1 MTRLACCHNVA
12 DLREA
17 ARRRL
22 PRFVFEFMD
31 RGTEDEVAVRA
42 NRAGFERLRLRPDV
56 LVDVSRRSLAI
67 NLFGKPSSLPLAM
80 SPTGAAGLC
89 WHEGEVALAKAA
101 ARAGVPFALS
111 TTAITSMER
120 VASAAGGRLW
130 FQLYMWRDRALSY
143 ELVGRA
149 RDAGYE
155 ALILTVDTPVGPN
168 REYNLRNG
176 FSVPFNPSIR
186 STWDLACH
194 PGWLVNT
201 LGKYLRTTG
210 MPRHEN
216 YPAQFQR
223 SITSDPKTKLA
234 MKNDSMSWADIPRLR
249 DIWPGTL
256 MIKGVLRAEDAVRA
270 VEHGADAIIVSN
282 HGGRNMDSSMAPI
295 DALPEIAAAVAGRCT
310 VLLDSGVRRGSDIVK
325 AVARGADAVLVGRP
339 VLYGIAT
346 AGEAG
351 ALHAIELLR
360 NELDKTMAFT
370 GCNTMADLRPDHVA
384 SDRGVA
390 PRNEPLRMVRASE

>member
-1 MTRLACCHNVA
+1 
-12 DLREA
+12 
-17 ARRRL
+17 
-22 PRFVFEFMD
+22 MD
-31 RGTEDEVAVRA
+31 RGTEDEIALRE
-42 NRAGFERLRLRPDV
+42 NRAGFERLRLRPEV
-56 LVDVSRRSLAI
+56 LVDVSRRSLAVD
-67 NLFGKPSSLPLAM
+67 LFGQPSSLPIAM

-89 WHEGEVALAKAA
+89 WHEGELALARAA

-120 VASAAGGRLW
+120 VAAGAGGGRLW
-130 FQLYMWRDRALSY
+130 FQVYMWRERALSY
-143 ELVGRA
+143 ELVKRA

-155 ALILTVDTPVGPN
+155 ALILTVDTPIGPN

-176 FSVPFNPSIR
+176 FSVPFSPSMR
-186 STWDLACH
+186 SAWDLACH
-194 PGWLVNT
+194 PSWVVNT
-201 LGKYLRTTG
+201 LGRYLRTTG

-223 SITSDPKTKLA
+223 SITSDPATKLA

-256 MIKGVLRAEDAVRA
+256 VIKGILRPEDAVRA
-270 VEHGADAIIVSN
+270 VEQGVDAIIVSN
-282 HGGRNMDSSMAPI
+282 HGGRNLDSAVALI

-310 VLLDSGVRRGSDIVK
+310 MLLDSGVRRGSDVVK
-325 AVARGADAVLVGRP
+325 AVALGADAVLVGRP
-339 VLYGIAT
+339 VLWGIAV

-360 NELDKTMAFT
+360 NEVDKTMAFV
-370 GCNTMADLRPDHVA
+370 GCNAMSELRPDHVLVPG
-384 SDRGVA
+384 RL
-390 PRNEPLRMVRASE
+390 PRPEQQPLQTLRAAE

>member
-1 MTRLACCHNVA
+1 MTRLARCHNVA

-31 RGTEDEVAVRA
+31 RGTEDEVALRL

-56 LVDVSRRSLAI
+56 LVDVSRRSLAVE
-67 NLFGKPSSLPLAM
+67 LFGKPSSLPLAM

-143 ELVGRA
+143 ELVSRA
-149 RDAGYE
+149 RAAGYE

-176 FSVPFNPSIR
+176 FSVPFNPSLR
-186 STWDLACH
+186 STWDLARH
-194 PGWLVNT
+194 PAWLINT

-223 SITSDPKTKLA
+223 SITSDPQTKMA

-256 MIKGVLRAEDAVRA
+256 MIKGILRAEDAVRA
-270 VEHGADAIIVSN
+270 VEQGADAIIVSN
-282 HGGRNMDSSMAPI
+282 HGGRNLDSSIAPI

-325 AVARGADAVLVGRP
+325 AVALGADAVLVGRP
-339 VLYGIAT
+339 VLYGIAA

-351 ALHAIELLR
+351 ALHAVELLR

-370 GCNTMADLRPDHVA
+370 GCNTMADLRPDHVV
-384 SDRGVA
+384 SDRGAA
-390 PRNEPLRMVRASE
+390 PRIEPLRMVRAAE

>member
-1 MTRLACCHNVA
+1 MSRLSRCHNVA

-31 RGTEDEVAVRA
+31 RGTEDEIALRE
-42 NRAGFERLRLRPDV
+42 NRAGFDRLRLRPDV
-56 LVDVSRRSLAI
+56 MVDVSRRSLATD
-67 NLFGKPSSLPLAM
+67 LFGKPSSLPLAM

-143 ELVGRA
+143 ELVNRA
-149 RDAGYE
+149 RAAGYE

-176 FSVPFNPSIR
+176 FSVPFNPSLR
-186 STWDLACH
+186 SSWDLACH
-194 PGWLVNT
+194 PDWLINT
-201 LGKYLRTTG
+201 LGKYIRTTG

-223 SITSDPKTKLA
+223 SITSDPATKLA

-256 MIKGVLRAEDAVRA
+256 IIKGVLRPEDAVRA
-270 VEHGADAIIVSN
+270 VEQGVDAIIVSN
-282 HGGRNMDSSMAPI
+282 HGGRNMDSAVAPI
-295 DALPEIAAAVAGRCT
+295 DALPDIAAAVARRCHGTAGQRRAPRQRHRESRGTRRGRGAGRTARALRHCHRRRSRGAACDRAAPQRIGQDDG
-310 VLLDSGVRRGSDIVK
+310 VHGLQRDDRPAARPRYRRPASGV
-325 AVARGADAVLVGRP
+325 
-339 VLYGIAT
+339 
-346 AGEAG
+346 AG
-351 ALHAIELLR
+351 
-360 NELDKTMAFT
+360 
-370 GCNTMADLRPDHVA
+370 
-384 SDRGVA
+384 
-390 PRNEPLRMVRASE
+390 

>member
-1 MTRLACCHNVA
+1 MTRLARCHNVA

-31 RGTEDEVAVRA
+31 RGTEDEVALRL

-56 LVDVSRRSLAI
+56 LVDVSRRSLAVE
-67 NLFGKPSSLPLAM
+67 LFGKPSSLPLAM

-143 ELVGRA
+143 ELVSRA
-149 RDAGYE
+149 RAAGYE

-176 FSVPFNPSIR
+176 FSVPFNPSVR
-186 STWDLACH
+186 SAWDLARH

-223 SITSDPKTKLA
+223 SITSDPQTKMA

-256 MIKGVLRAEDAVRA
+256 MIKGILRAEDAVRA
-270 VEHGADAIIVSN
+270 VEQGADAIIVSN
-282 HGGRNMDSSMAPI
+282 HGGRNLDSSIAPI

-325 AVARGADAVLVGRP
+325 AVALGADAVLVGRP
-339 VLYGIAT
+339 VLYGIAA

-351 ALHAIELLR
+351 ALHAVELLR

-370 GCNTMADLRPDHVA
+370 GCNTMADLRPDHVV
-384 SDRGVA
+384 SDRGA
-390 PRNEPLRMVRASE
+390 PPRIEPLRMVRAAE